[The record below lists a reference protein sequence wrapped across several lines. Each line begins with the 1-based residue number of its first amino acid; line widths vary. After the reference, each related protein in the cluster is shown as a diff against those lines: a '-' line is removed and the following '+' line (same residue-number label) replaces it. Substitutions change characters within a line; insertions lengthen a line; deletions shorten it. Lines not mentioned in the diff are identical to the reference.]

1 MSFHLYLAE
10 DGASARREAQA
21 LMEDYIRLFRQSAT
35 AWIGRASGQYKGYEQ
50 LVNILDAITYDRVL
64 KEGRA
69 LIGDPVE
76 VAAQMRALSAQ
87 FGPVEP
93 SLQVMYGDISEAA
106 ARRSLDLFAAEVMP
120 RLSDLSSD
128 PAS

>member
-1 MSFHLYLAE
+1 MSFHLYIAE
-10 DGASARREAQA
+10 DGATARREARA
-21 LMEDYIRLFRQSAT
+21 PMEEYIRLFRQSAT
-35 AWIGRASGQYKGYEQ
+35 AWTGRTSGQYKGYEQ

-76 VAAQMRALSAQ
+76 VAAQMRALIAQ

-93 SLQVMYGDISEAA
+93 SLQVMFGDISEAA
-106 ARRSLDLFAAEVMP
+106 ARRSLELFASEVMP
-120 RLSDLSSD
+120 RLTDLSSD
-128 PAS
+128 P